1 MAATFDHHFLT
12 TMSSFL
18 LLDDPQR
25 SSPSDNLP
33 GANDAVTGCH
43 EALQAYSD
51 PFCPIDGVIENDA
64 KRMKSAEI
72 GCRIGFRTES
82 EVEILDDGYKWRKY
96 GKKSVKNSPNP
107 RNYFRCS
114 REGCGVKKRV
124 ERDREDPKFVV
135 TTYDGVHNHV
145 SPLEVCYGYSRLRE
159 VEATTVQDWWQS
171 MEAPPAPPPPPPPAV
186 PGSWKMP
193 SPSWF

>member
-1 MAATFDHHFLT
+1 MAATLDHHLLT
-12 TMSSFL
+12 AMSSFL
-18 LLDDPQR
+18 LLDDYPQR

-33 GANDAVTGCH
+33 GCH
-43 EALQAYSD
+43 EALRASSD
-51 PFCPIDGVIENDA
+51 PFCPTDIDGVIQNDSN
-64 KRMKSAEI
+64 RMKAGV

-82 EVEILDDGYKWRKY
+82 EVEILHDGYKWRKY

-124 ERDREDPKFVV
+124 ERDREDPRFVV

-145 SPLEVCYGYSRLRE
+145 SPLDVSYGYSRLRE
-159 VEATTVQDWWQS
+159 VEATTTVQDWWQS
-171 MEAPPAPPPPPPPAV
+171 MQAPPPPPEV

-193 SPSWF
+193 SPTW